1 MAPSHILQIFL
12 RVTVQNQIRIAQRV
26 IIDEILQFRPL
37 RHGHVQFILDP
48 GAVNG
53 NVKQKRQW
61 TVCLPIDIP
70 TGWEP
75 QRNLAVRALR
85 VAFADFSA
93 APWQGFEKS
102 ERGPNNSSLFQP
114 LAAVVVVAVQVLFC
128 TEKEKPVHIVY
139 WFFLVRVAIQNFL
152 KNIVISMVSGFR
164 TTKFLACNF
173 IFSPQIQGVNV
184 NEYLS
189 HVTANI

>member
-1 MAPSHILQIFL
+1 MGNALLYMAPSPILQIFL
-12 RVTVQNQIRIAQRV
+12 RVTVRNQVRISQRV
-26 IIDEILQFRPL
+26 VIDEVIQLGLPC
-37 RHGHVQFILDP
+37 HSHVQFILDP

-53 NVKQKRQW
+53 NVKQKRQC

-75 QRNLAVRALR
+75 QRNLAVRALQ

-114 LAAVVVVAVQVLFC
+114 LAAVVVVAVQVL
-128 TEKEKPVHIVY
+128 
-139 WFFLVRVAIQNFL
+139 
-152 KNIVISMVSGFR
+152 
-164 TTKFLACNF
+164 
-173 IFSPQIQGVNV
+173 
-184 NEYLS
+184 LS
-189 HVTANI
+189 AVTAKGKLLCKTKKTVDSLPPGRHSYGLGTAG